1 MTQVSTNYPERK
13 APAGSAPKDPSLPEP
28 SGAHP
33 QQIIA
38 PDILRAGIFAGSM

>member
-28 SGAHP
+28 HP